1 MDCTYL
7 TSCMHTP
14 CLSTQGLAH
23 TARSR
28 REVLGKVWGLGP
40 AWCVAGSLS
49 KVHPAFP
56 VRPTSLFSPLSLVG
70 ILSVSGNSPVRETWF
85 NVFFV
90 FSFHLRVL
98 GDSLVLSLG
107 LPYLLLVMI
116 IFFWANFCGVSS
128 DCLCVP
134 GRTSE
139 FLCGAGHLLPLI
151 LDEHPG
157 SQSWIFRP
165 VPGSQGLVL

>member
-1 MDCTYL
+1 MCSDHHRTWRGGTEPHL
-7 TSCMHTP
+7 LHRS
-14 CLSTQGLAH
+14 LSLGTCRGLHIPHELHAH

-40 AWCVAGSLS
+40 AWCLAWSLS

-56 VRPTSLFSPLSLVG
+56 LRPTSLFSPLSLVG

-85 NVFFV
+85 DVFFV
-90 FSFHLRVL
+90 FSFHLSVL

-116 IFFWANFCGVSS
+116 IFFWANFCGGSS
-128 DCLCVP
+128 DCVSLGGPLSSCV
-134 GRTSE
+134 E
-139 FLCGAGHLLPLI
+139 
-151 LDEHPG
+151 
-157 SQSWIFRP
+157 
-165 VPGSQGLVL
+165 LVTCCP